1 MNSKMCRHARQEID
15 ELDIGQSL
23 SEVTTVHLASCAACA
38 QFRSE
43 RASLRELI
51 GGLEP
56 VVAPADFDMRLR
68 ARIARDRAGSAPQP
82 FFARFIGMPA
92 IAAASVAVIA
102 VALAVIWV
110 GQKNS
115 PTTTAL
121 VQSPP
126 VQSADQAKT
135 GTEVQN
141 ASASTATSDTPAGK
155 EDVAVVRSYTGRRN
169 RSSIRSGGAT
179 DYGLRAANSVKASDS
194 FVDAP
199 SKPVVVS
206 LEDNNGAKR
215 KISLPP
221 VSFGAQNLVDNRMP
235 VSYTGNSRVW

>member
-1 MNSKMCRHARQEID
+1 MNSKTCRHARQEID
-15 ELDIGQSL
+15 ESEIGQAL
-23 SEVTTVHLASCAACA
+23 SEVTTAHLASCAPCA

-56 VVAPADFDMRLR
+56 VVAPADFDIRLR
-68 ARIARDRAGSAPQP
+68 ARIARDRAGAEPQP
-82 FFARFIGMPA
+82 FFARFVGMPA
-92 IAAASVAVIA
+92 IAAASVAVLA

-110 GQKNS
+110 GQRNNQ
-115 PTTTAL
+115 TTAV

-126 VQSADQAKT
+126 AQPAGQGRTETVVQSAP
-135 GTEVQN
+135 V
-141 ASASTATSDTPAGK
+141 SADSSAGPVSK
-155 EDVAVVRSYTGRRN
+155 ENVAVVKSFTGRRN
-169 RSSIRSGGAT
+169 RPSGRSAGTT
-179 DYGLRAANSVKASDS
+179 DYGLSAANTVRSNDS

-221 VSFGAQNLVDNRMP
+221 VSFGAQSLVADRVS

>member
-1 MNSKMCRHARQEID
+1 MNSNTCRHARREID
-15 ELDIGQSL
+15 ELEIGQSPG
-23 SEVTTVHLASCAACA
+23 ETTTAHLASCAACA

-68 ARIARDRAGSAPQP
+68 ARIARDRAGAEPQP

-92 IAAASVAVIA
+92 IAAAAVVVMA
-102 VALAVIWV
+102 VSIAVIWV
-110 GQKNS
+110 GQRNS
-115 PTTTAL
+115 QPTTA
-121 VQSPP
+121 V
-126 VQSADQAKT
+126 
-135 GTEVQN
+135 VQN
-141 ASASTATSDTPAGK
+141 APASSVAQGGTEPAIQSVPASAAVSDTTGGN
-155 EDVAVVRSYTGRRN
+155 ENVAVTGNTGKGFAGRVKKA
-169 RSSIRSGGAT
+169 RSGGAT
-179 DYGLRAANSVKASDS
+179 DYALRAANSVKANDS

-221 VSFGAQNLVDNRMP
+221 VSFGAQSLVDNRIP
-235 VSYTGNSRVW
+235 VSYTGRVW

>member
-1 MNSKMCRHARQEID
+1 MNSKTCRHARQEID
-15 ELDIGQSL
+15 ESEIGQAL
-23 SEVTTVHLASCAACA
+23 SEVTTAHLASCAPCA

-68 ARIARDRAGSAPQP
+68 ARIARDGSGAEPQP

-92 IAAASVAVIA
+92 IAAASVAVLA

-110 GQKNS
+110 GQGNHQ
-115 PTTTAL
+115 TTTAGM
-121 VQSPP
+121 QSPP
-126 VQSADQAKT
+126 VPASRNPEIVVQSAP
-135 GTEVQN
+135 V
-141 ASASTATSDTPAGK
+141 STDAAVSPGSK
-155 EDVAVVRSYTGRRN
+155 ENVAVVKSFTGRRN
-169 RSSIRSGGAT
+169 RSSVRSGGAT
-179 DYGLRAANSVKASDS
+179 DYGLSAANSVKRGDS

-221 VSFGAQNLVDNRMP
+221 VSFGAQSLVDNRIP

>member
-1 MNSKMCRHARQEID
+1 MNSKTCRHARREID
-15 ELDIGQSL
+15 ELEIGQAL
-23 SEVTTVHLASCAACA
+23 SEVTAAHVASCAPCA

-68 ARIARDRAGSAPQP
+68 ARIARAGSEPQP

-92 IAAASVAVIA
+92 IAAASVAVLA

-110 GQKNS
+110 GQRNNQ
-115 PTTTAL
+115 TTTVA
-121 VQSPP
+121 
-126 VQSADQAKT
+126 VQSAPAQPADT
-135 GTEVQN
+135 GRAGSSVQ
-141 ASASTATSDTPAGK
+141 SAPTSTDAADSTGGK
-155 EDVAVVRSYTGRRN
+155 ENVAVVRTGRRN
-169 RSSIRSGGAT
+169 RSAVRSGGAT
-179 DYGLRAANSVKASDS
+179 DYGLRAANSIKANDS
-194 FVDAP
+194 FVNTP

-221 VSFGAQNLVDNRMP
+221 VSFGAQSLVDNRVP

>member
-1 MNSKMCRHARQEID
+1 MNSKTCRHARQEID
-15 ELDIGQSL
+15 ESEIGQAL
-23 SEVTTVHLASCAACA
+23 SQVTTAHLGSCAPCA

-51 GGLEP
+51 GDLEP

-68 ARIARDRAGSAPQP
+68 ARIARARASSESQP

-92 IAAASVAVIA
+92 IAAASVAVLA

-110 GQKNS
+110 GQRNNQI
-115 PTTTAL
+115 TAV

-126 VQSADQAKT
+126 AQPAGQGRAETAVQSAPVAPDS
-135 GTEVQN
+135 
-141 ASASTATSDTPAGK
+141 SASSVSK
-155 EDVAVVRSYTGRRN
+155 ENVVKNFTGRRN
-169 RSSIRSGGAT
+169 RSSVRSGGST
-179 DYGLRAANSVKASDS
+179 DYGLTSARSIRSNDS

-221 VSFGAQNLVDNRMP
+221 VSFGAQSLVDNRIP

>member
-1 MNSKMCRHARQEID
+1 MISKTCRHARREID
-15 ELDIGQSL
+15 ELEIGQAPSP
-23 SEVTTVHLASCAACA
+23 VTTAHLASCAPCA

-68 ARIARDRAGSAPQP
+68 ARIARDRAGAEPQP

-110 GQKNS
+110 GQRNNQTTPAVVQNS
-115 PTTTAL
+115 PAPSVNQGGTQAAPQSVPASTVTTTDNL
-121 VQSPP
+121 G
-126 VQSADQAKT
+126 AK
-135 GTEVQN
+135 G
-141 ASASTATSDTPAGK
+141 S
-155 EDVAVVRSYTGRRN
+155 VAVLKSFTGRRN
-169 RSSIRSGGAT
+169 RVRSGGST
-179 DYGLRAANSVKASDS
+179 DYGLSAANSVKANDS

-221 VSFGAQNLVDNRMP
+221 VSFGAQSLVDNRVP

>member
-1 MNSKMCRHARQEID
+1 MNSKTCRHARREID
-15 ELDIGQSL
+15 ELEIGQAL
-23 SEVTTVHLASCAACA
+23 SEDTTAHLATCAPCA
-38 QFRSE
+38 QFKTERS
-43 RASLRELI
+43 SLRELI
-51 GGLEP
+51 GGLDP

-68 ARIARDRAGSAPQP
+68 ARIARDRAASEPQP

-110 GQKNS
+110 GQRNNQTPNASVRNAPASTVAHNAK
-115 PTTTAL
+115 TEF
-121 VQSPP
+121 
-126 VQSADQAKT
+126 QSAPTAPGIAETT
-135 GTEVQN
+135 G
-141 ASASTATSDTPAGK
+141 GK
-155 EDVAVVRSYTGRRN
+155 DSGTVKSFTGRRN
-169 RSSIRSGGAT
+169 RSLVRSAGAT
-179 DYGLRAANSVKASDS
+179 DYGLRAANSIKASDT

-206 LEDNNGAKR
+206 LEDNRGAKR

-221 VSFGAQNLVDNRMP
+221 VSFGAQNLVDNRVP